1 MQAVFDEHITLP
13 GAPQIVVTRGTAYRF
28 LRYNLGLDPSAR
40 GFASMDYLV
49 FARPEVA
56 APLTDW
62 RIAAPLMA
70 FMELTE
76 NPPPRSE

>member
-1 MQAVFDEHITLP
+1 
-13 GAPQIVVTRGTAYRF
+13 
-28 LRYNLGLDPSAR
+28 
-40 GFASMDYLV
+40 MDYLV